1 MPRRAGAD
9 CSHARAY
16 AGLGGRRNCHVWAE
30 EKEPRDLSSLGFST
44 SAISA
49 VAAPDPS
56 GLLAGGEV
64 ATLAVDVVQ
73 VEHLLEYLV
82 ELLIVE
88 RPATQESRTPQKG
101 QG

>member
-1 MPRRAGAD
+1 
-9 CSHARAY
+9 
-16 AGLGGRRNCHVWAE
+16 
-30 EKEPRDLSSLGFST
+30 
-44 SAISA
+44 
-49 VAAPDPS
+49 
-56 GLLAGGEV
+56 LAGGEV